1 MKSLILLL
9 AIMLSGCVNLG
20 GETRPN
26 TTYILLDTRSAQVA
40 AVPQPQTLMVATTR
54 SNGYDDND
62 KLVFSRTANTR
73 GVYQL
78 ARWSERPSSRLSELL
93 FSRLMNSRIYT
104 NTVPE
109 DSDVTAERLL
119 TTELLSF
126 YHDASTQPGQV
137 RVRMRAT
144 LYDNQQ
150 HVLISQ
156 RVFEQSAAVKTY
168 DAAGAAAAFNLAST
182 VLLDDVVSWLA
193 QSAAANSH

>member
-1 MKSLILLL
+1 
-9 AIMLSGCVNLG
+9 
-20 GETRPN
+20 
-26 TTYILLDTRSAQVA
+26 
-40 AVPQPQTLMVATTR
+40 
-54 SNGYDDND
+54 
-62 KLVFSRTANTR
+62 
-73 GVYQL
+73 
-78 ARWSERPSSRLSELL
+78 LSELL
-93 FSRLMNSRIYT
+93 FSRLMTSRIYT

-182 VLLDDVVSWLA
+182 ALLDEVVSWLA